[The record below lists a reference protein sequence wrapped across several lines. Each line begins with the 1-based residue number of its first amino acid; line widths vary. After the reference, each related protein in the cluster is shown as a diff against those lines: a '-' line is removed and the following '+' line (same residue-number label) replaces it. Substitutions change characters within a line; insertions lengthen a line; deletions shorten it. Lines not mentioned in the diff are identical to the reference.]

1 MEKTIQLSHFDA
13 ILGIDWADQKHDICL
28 FDNQTQ
34 KISYSLIK
42 HNTNAIEDWIL
53 NLRSQYQGNIIVAIE
68 LKSGPLVHALL
79 KYDFITIVPISPK
92 ALSKYREAFSQSGA
106 KDDPSDAYL
115 AMDFLKKH
123 SEKLKPISPDT
134 PETRKIQRLVEHRRS
149 LVSERVRVTN
159 RITATLKEY
168 FPQALEW
175 FNDLDTVLFCDF
187 IERWPTLS
195 AVKKARKSTLET
207 FFYAHNSRNKQ
218 LIEQRISLI
227 KTAIPL
233 TEDPGVIFPNEQ
245 YALVHI
251 KLLRELL
258 ITIKRYDQMI
268 ASAFKQHQE
277 YELFNSFPGAGPV
290 FAPRLLAAMGTNRSR
305 FQSSDELG
313 RYTGVAPVLK
323 RSGNKSWIHFRYAC
337 PKFIRQTFV
346 EWAGYTLRESYWAKE
361 YYDQQRSKGKPH
373 NTVLRSLAFKWARI
387 LFRCWKNKELYNEA
401 KYLLTL
407 KERGSTLLSKS

>member
-34 KISYSLIK
+34 TTKFYQIK
-42 HNTNAIEDWIL
+42 HNTNVIEDWIFK
-53 NLRSQYQGNIIVAIE
+53 LRKQFQGKIIVAVE
-68 LKSGPLVHALL
+68 LKSGPLVYALL
-79 KYDFITIVPISPK
+79 KYDFITIVPIPPK
-92 ALSKYREAFSQSGA
+92 ALAKYREAFSQSGA

-123 SEKLKPISPDT
+123 SEKLKPIAPDT
-134 PETRKIQRLVEHRRS
+134 PETRNIQRLVEHRRS
-149 LVSERVRVTN
+149 LVAERVRVTN

-175 FNDLDTVLFCDF
+175 FNDLDTILFCDF

-218 LIEQRISLI
+218 LIEQRIKLI

-251 KLLRELL
+251 KLLRELI
-258 ITIKRYDQMI
+258 ITIKHYDKMI

-277 YELFNSFPGAGPV
+277 YELFNSLPGAGPV

-305 FQSSDELG
+305 FQSSDELV

-361 YYDQQRSKGKPH
+361 YYDQQRAKGKPH

-387 LFRCWKNKELYNEA
+387 LFRCWKNNELYNEA
-401 KYLLTL
+401 RYLLTL
-407 KERGSTLLSKS
+407 KERGSTLLCKP